1 MCDSC
6 GFYYLIIQDRP
17 HISEDIQC
25 YLNGS
30 ATYPLVVH
38 GPNGHGKTLLMAAAA
53 YHLREANPGIKM
65 TIVVRFIGL
74 SPKSSTIFNTLRSIA
89 EQVRQKQNGIAENKI
104 IHPLHAT
111 RECGNV
117 LFGTGN

>member
-1 MCDSC
+1 MCGSCGFYSLIIQDCPGLIVVYPGNKTKFHPLVCVCVCVCVCGSC

-25 YLNGS
+25 YLKGS

-38 GPNGHGKTLLMAAAA
+38 GPYGHGKTLLMAAAA
-53 YHLREANPGIKM
+53 YHLREANPAIKM

-74 SPKSSTIFNTLRSIA
+74 TPKS
-89 EQVRQKQNGIAENKI
+89 
-104 IHPLHAT
+104 
-111 RECGNV
+111 
-117 LFGTGN
+117 